1 MINNSIRTRSFMLL
15 CTVII
20 VFAFPQNSLKEKNAS
35 FDTFCQTVK
44 KNEKK
49 RSSEQ
54 IIHIGDSLYKASSDN
69 WQQVS
74 SSFVIIQG
82 YEMQNNWNKALKV
95 ALRADSIAQKKSLI
109 LLKPRTTAVLGSLYS
124 NLGLYNKSIDYLSK
138 AEQFADHLNKEEAL
152 VNKSLI
158 YQRISA
164 VYQNQKN
171 YDKALTF
178 NLKALNIIESL
189 KKEFPSNDYATT
201 QTPVLLNLGVN
212 YHNLGQYELSKKYYR
227 KGFKS
232 IIGSEN
238 NFYLSYFYIKYA
250 ANEIKLKNADSA
262 LFYIEKSKF
271 LASKF
276 EDKTLQFEI
285 DSRLSEYY
293 FLKNDIKKSDSIKNK
308 LLEHYKD
315 KTQSEMLAIQDII
328 HTNERKIVG
337 ESRNT
342 SIFIVISAILAIV
355 SLLLY
360 FFHQYQKK
368 KIKIHF
374 EKIIQ
379 DFQNG
384 KLLESKASQKKE
396 DNTASKK
403 TQLPEKKIEELL
415 QRLDIF
421 EKKNEFT
428 TKNLTISNM
437 ASLFKTNTKYI
448 SYILQEYRGM
458 NFNDYLNQVRIK
470 FIVQKMINHPE
481 YLNYKIDYLAEVSG
495 YSSHSRFAQ
504 MFKKE
509 IKLSPSE
516 FISQLNKNPQTN
528 N

>member
-1 MINNSIRTRSFMLL
+1 MINNSIRTRFIILL
-15 CTVII
+15 CTVKI
-20 VFAFPQNSLKEKNAS
+20 VFAFSQDHLKEQNTS
-35 FDTFCQTVK
+35 FDKFCQAIK

-54 IIHIGDSLYKASSDN
+54 IIHIGDSLYKASSDS
-69 WQQVS
+69 WQQIN

-82 YEMQNNWNKALKV
+82 YEMQHSWNKALHV
-95 ALRADSIAQKKSLI
+95 ALKADSIAQKKNII
-109 LLKPRTTAVLGSLYS
+109 LLKPKTTAVIGSLYS
-124 NLGLYNKSIDYLSK
+124 NLGLYSKSIDFLYK
-138 AEQFADHLNKEEAL
+138 AEQLADHLNKEEAL

-164 VYQNQKN
+164 VYQKQKN

-178 NLKALNIIESL
+178 NLKALNIIDNL

-201 QTPVLLNLGVN
+201 QIPVLLNLGVN
-212 YHNLGQYELSKKYYR
+212 YHNLGQYEQSKKFYR

-250 ANEIKLKNADSA
+250 ANEIQLKNADSA
-262 LFYIEKSKF
+262 LFYIEKSKV

-308 LLEHYKD
+308 LLEGYKD
-315 KTQSEMLAIQDII
+315 RTQSEMLAIQDII
-328 HTNERKIVG
+328 HTNEKKIVG

-342 SIFIVISAILAIV
+342 SIFIIISVILAII

-360 FFHQYQKK
+360 FFHLYQRR

-374 EKIIQ
+374 ENIIN

-384 KLLESKASQKKE
+384 KLLESKTSQKKE
-396 DNTASKK
+396 NNTDSKK

-415 QRLDIF
+415 QRLDTF

-458 NFNDYLNQVRIK
+458 NFNDYLNHVRIK
-470 FIVQKMINHPE
+470 YIIQKMINNPE

-516 FISQLNKNPQTN
+516 FISQLNKKNK
-528 N
+528 